1 MLVKVQNEKMVRDT
15 TNRALMNIDDNARNE
30 YYSKV
35 RLLQTQK
42 EQINTIKGEMEE
54 VRNEMKDIK
63 SLLLKLIE
71 KGSNG

>member
-1 MLVKVQNEKMVRDT
+1 MVRDT